1 MSLRATF
8 YFSLLSSF
16 LVTLS
21 TLSYTGQV
29 QTQTGVELENVSASY
44 RYGEQITFSAQVKS
58 SIPIGQASIVI
69 TDESNGL
76 TQVQPLV
83 IDSIGH
89 AEYRLDTS
97 QNLVRPFST
106 VKWQY
111 QFALADGTTFQSQ
124 DYSIRYEDNRF
135 DWQTLET
142 GAVKV
147 HWYNG
152 EASFGQAALNAAQAG
167 LDPSGRLI
175 SLNLTQPIDVFIYA
189 RADDLRGT
197 LILGG
202 EEWVAGHADPA
213 LGVVM
218 VLVEPGGDQNIT
230 LEQRIPHELMHV
242 LTYRSVGAGYG
253 NLPAWLREGLASLAE
268 TYPNADYDR
277 VLRDAGANNQLIS
290 LKDLCGS
297 FPSDAG
303 QAFLAYAESRSFVNY
318 LHDTYGSSGLQN
330 LMSTYSDGIDCENGP
345 ERALGVSLSTLEQKW
360 RASVLGGNRFLTAL
374 QNISPYL
381 VLLCL
386 VLIIPFI
393 GIINTLRKKGSHNGP
408 GNSVKK

>member
-1 MSLRATF
+1 VTLNAT
-8 YFSLLSSF
+8 YCLSLLSSF
-16 LVTLS
+16 ILILS
-21 TLSYTGQV
+21 TLSRSSQPQTDV
-29 QTQTGVELENVSASY
+29 QLENVSASY
-44 RYGEQITFSAQVKS
+44 RYGEQITFSAQLNS
-58 SIPIGQASIVI
+58 ATPIGQASIVI

-83 IDSIGH
+83 IDPAGH

-97 QNLVRPFST
+97 QNPLRPFST
-106 VKWQY
+106 VKWIY

-135 DWQTLET
+135 NWQTLET
-142 GAVKV
+142 NAVKV
-147 HWYNG
+147 HWYEG

-167 LDPSGRLI
+167 LDSSGRLI
-175 SLNLTQPIDVFIYA
+175 PLNLTQPIDVFIYA
-189 RADDLRGT
+189 SAEDLRGT

-242 LTYRSVGAGYG
+242 MTYRSVGTGYG
-253 NLPAWLREGLASLAE
+253 NLPAWLREGVASLAE
-268 TYPNADYDR
+268 IYPNADYDR
-277 VLRDAGANNQLIS
+277 VLKEAGKNNHLIS

-297 FPSDAG
+297 FPSDPG
-303 QAFLAYAESRSFVNY
+303 QAFLAYTESRSFVNY

-330 LMSTYSDGIDCENGP
+330 LMSTYADGIDCENGT
-345 ERALGVSLSTLEQKW
+345 ERAFGVSLSTLEQKW
-360 RASVLGGNRFLTAL
+360 RASILGGNRLLPAL

-393 GIINTLRKKGSHNGP
+393 GIINTLRKKGSHHGP